1 MRHNTFLVH
10 WNDSLTGDCLTKMVD
25 IGGKDHVKRVAK
37 ASGFIELDSD
47 TVDKIEND
55 EIPKGDVKSV
65 SKTAGVMAIKNTTQI
80 VPLTHPIPITG
91 ANVEIILQE
100 DGVKVEVGVKS
111 RGQTGV
117 EMEALSGVNAS
128 LLTIWDMVKGFEK
141 DEDGQYPGTR
151 IRDVTVDEKVK
162 E

>member
-1 MRHNTFLVH
+1 
-10 WNDSLTGDCLTKMVD
+10 MVD

-47 TVDKIEND
+47 TVEKIEYD
-55 EIPKGDVKSV
+55 DVPKGDVISV

-91 ANVEIILQE
+91 ANVNINLQD
-100 DGVKVEVGVKS
+100 DGVRVEVEVKS

-128 LLTIWDMVKGFEK
+128 LLTIWDMIKGFEK
-141 DEDGQYPGTR
+141 DEEGQYPDTK
-151 IRDVTVDEKVK
+151 IRDISVDEKVK
-162 E
+162 R

>member
-1 MRHNTFLVH
+1 M
-10 WNDSLTGDCLTKMVD
+10 
-25 IGGKDHVKRVAK
+25 KRVAK

-47 TVDKIEND
+47 TVEKIEND
-55 EIPKGDVKSV
+55 EVPKGDVISV

-91 ANVEIILQE
+91 ANVDINLQE
-100 DGVKVEVGVKS
+100 DGVRVEVEVKS

-128 LLTIWDMVKGFEK
+128 LLTIWDMTKGFEK
-141 DEDGQYPGTR
+141 DEEGQYPDTK
-151 IRDVTVDEKVK
+151 IRDVSVDEKVK
-162 E
+162 K